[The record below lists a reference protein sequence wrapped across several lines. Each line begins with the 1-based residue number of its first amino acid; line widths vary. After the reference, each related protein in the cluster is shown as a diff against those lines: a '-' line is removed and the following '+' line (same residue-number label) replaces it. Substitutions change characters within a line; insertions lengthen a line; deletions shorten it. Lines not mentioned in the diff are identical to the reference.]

1 MTDPRDTGR
10 AILIEEM
17 KRWWSSAV
25 KAFKICCWTASE
37 FGISLGSNVDTG
49 GVITKMCSDIVA
61 RYVSR
66 PSQ

>member
-37 FGISLGSNVDTG
+37 FGISLGSNVHRR
-49 GVITKMCSDIVA
+49 V
-61 RYVSR
+61 
-66 PSQ
+66 